1 MKKRLLLLLAIVS
14 ISMSCISI
22 PLAHPGRTD
31 AYGGHWDH
39 STGEYHFHH
48 GYPAH
53 QHIDGVCPYDFDD
66 QTNHS
71 SGSSSG
77 SSSGGSSTTTKGI
90 PEDDD
95 SDSDNKFD
103 WVSAILGIAVFLWPL
118 ILEAIFS
125 FLDKI
130 SALWASRKNRKNSS
144 ETNALPP
151 PANLT
156 PPAKSIVPNYRKTP
170 IPQPK
175 SNNLPIEQFIEN
187 TKLHY
192 QEMYGGKSRNEIARL
207 CGMPIN
213 VYISAENLPCSN
225 DPAAQYSFYI
235 SSGGKSYH
243 KKQGCSKAFR
253 KVNAVSLS
261 GYAPCKICKP
271 VRPDLLWYYKYL
283 DVLDHLR
290 KYKIDIND

>member
-1 MKKRLLLLLAIVS
+1 MRKRLLLLLAIVS

-66 QTNHS
+66 QTNHNSGGS
-71 SGSSSG
+71 SSSSSG
-77 SSSGGSSTTTKGI
+77 SSSGGSSTTTEEI
-90 PEDDD
+90 PEDDC
-95 SDSDNKFD
+95 NKFS
-103 WVSAILGIAVFLWPL
+103 WVGILCVAVCLWPL
-118 ILEAIFS
+118 ILEVISSLFE
-125 FLDKI
+125 KI
-130 SALWASRKNRKNSS
+130 SALWASCKNKKNYYSK
-144 ETNALPP
+144 E
-151 PANLT
+151 
-156 PPAKSIVPNYRKTP
+156 V
-170 IPQPK
+170 
-175 SNNLPIEQFIEN
+175 
-187 TKLHY
+187 KLHY

-207 CGMPIN
+207 CGMPIK
-213 VYISAENLPCSN
+213 VYINAENLPCSN
-225 DPAAQYSFYI
+225 DPYTQYSFYI
-235 SSGGKSYH
+235 SSSGKSYH
-243 KKQGCSKAFR
+243 KKEGCSRAFR

-283 DVLDHLR
+283 DVLDRLR